1 MKMKMHTRTRR
12 GLAEKGHDENVEP
25 ELQEKNMYLASWART
40 NELQSRT
47 YLLVAHFQSK
57 IEASLDDDTTH
68 LERFVDT
75 GISFRLLLLQKV
87 IVFVFTK
94 HVFHAFFS

>member
-1 MKMKMHTRTRR
+1 M
-12 GLAEKGHDENVEP
+12 AEKGHDENVEP
-25 ELQEKNMYLASWART
+25 ELQEKNMYLASWA
-40 NELQSRT
+40 NELKSRT

-75 GISFRLLLLQKV
+75 GISLFYSTVHPISFRFCCCYKV
-87 IVFVFTK
+87 V
-94 HVFHAFFS
+94 HAFFS